1 MPLVLRL
8 WGTNN
13 WVRVRRIESNVDSDS
28 SAGCGDHHRRQHERG
43 PGVTEDSVRDRL
55 IAILQTDGELE
66 GRADEVADAIL
77 AQFTLSAKEEP

>member
-1 MPLVLRL
+1 M
-8 WGTNN
+8 
-13 WVRVRRIESNVDSDS
+13 RVRRIESNVDSDS
-28 SAGCGDHHRRQHERG
+28 SAGCGDHHRRHHERG

>member
-1 MPLVLRL
+1 
-8 WGTNN
+8 
-13 WVRVRRIESNVDSDS
+13 
-28 SAGCGDHHRRQHERG
+28 
-43 PGVTEDSVRDRL
+43 VTEDSVRDRL